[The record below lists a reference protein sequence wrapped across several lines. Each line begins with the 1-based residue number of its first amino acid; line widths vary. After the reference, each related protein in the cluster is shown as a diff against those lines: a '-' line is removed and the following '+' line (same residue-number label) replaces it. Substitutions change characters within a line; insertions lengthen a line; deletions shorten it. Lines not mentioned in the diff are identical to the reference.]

1 MIGRAAYD
9 NPYLFA
15 TVDRDFYGESV
26 TPPTREEVIKK
37 MLPYIDEWVSKGYKL
52 HQISKHLLQLF
63 AGQPGTK
70 AWKRYISE
78 NSHFPGADSGVIWQA
93 LQQVNSLNDLAN
105 LSISH

>member
-1 MIGRAAYD
+1 
-9 NPYLFA
+9 
-15 TVDRDFYGESV
+15 
-26 TPPTREEVIKK
+26 
-37 MLPYIDEWVSKGYKL
+37 MLPYIDEWVSKGHKL

-93 LQQVNSLNDLAN
+93 LQQVNSQMIWLICQLPIDLFSF
-105 LSISH
+105 L